1 VTTTTLDTLATGDT
15 GTITATSGQDAPLL
29 RAMGLRE
36 GVEVTVRRIG
46 EPCIVDAGN
55 TRLGLASA
63 MSGVVEVTTPS

>member
-1 VTTTTLDTLATGDT
+1 
-15 GTITATSGQDAPLL
+15 
-29 RAMGLRE
+29 MGLRE
-36 GVEVTVRRIG
+36 GVEVIVRRIG

>member
-1 VTTTTLDTLATGDT
+1 MTTTTLDTLATGDT
-15 GTITATSGQDAPLL
+15 GTITAMSGQDAPLL

-46 EPCIVDAGN
+46 EPCIVDAGH
-55 TRLGLASA
+55 TRLGLASV